1 MKIHI
6 YILCFVFN
14 TVYSESVFKNVT
26 VLDITSK
33 SEMRSYMKSIS
44 KDLGVKCSHCHD
56 MDDKSLDTPQ
66 KDITREM
73 IKLTRYLNDLLN
85 SQSEDSLQGNTYVSC
100 WTCHYGQLQPACAFP
115 LHPLQYI
122 DIFAAKP
129 AIIKDSI
136 DI

>member
-6 YILCFVFN
+6 YILCLVFN
-14 TVYSESVFKNVT
+14 AVYSESVFKNVT

-44 KDLGVKCSHCHD
+44 KDLGVKYSHCHD

-85 SQSEDSLQGNTYVSC
+85 SQSEDSLQSNTYVSC
-100 WTCHYGQLQPACAFP
+100 WTCHYGQLQPASRRP
-115 LHPLQYI
+115 E
-122 DIFAAKP
+122 K
-129 AIIKDSI
+129 
-136 DI
+136 

>member
-6 YILCFVFN
+6 YILCLVFSS
-14 TVYSESVFKNVT
+14 VYSESVFKNVT

-73 IKLTRYLNDLLN
+73 IKLTRYLNDLLY
-85 SQSEDSLQGNTYVSC
+85 SQSEDSLQNNTYVSC
-100 WTCHYGQLQPACAFP
+100 WTCHYGQLQPASRRP
-115 LHPLQYI
+115 E
-122 DIFAAKP
+122 K
-129 AIIKDSI
+129 
-136 DI
+136 

>member
-6 YILCFVFN
+6 YILCLVFSS
-14 TVYSESVFKNVT
+14 VYSESVFKNVT

-44 KDLGVKCSHCHD
+44 KDLGVKCSHCPD

-73 IKLTRYLNDLLN
+73 IKLTRYLND
-85 SQSEDSLQGNTYVSC
+85 
-100 WTCHYGQLQPACAFP
+100 
-115 LHPLQYI
+115 
-122 DIFAAKP
+122 
-129 AIIKDSI
+129 
-136 DI
+136 

>member
-1 MKIHI
+1 MKMFL
-6 YILCFVFN
+6 YILCLTFN
-14 TVYSESVFKNVT
+14 IAYSESVFKNVT

-85 SQSEDSLQGNTYVSC
+85 SQSKDSLDTNKKFVSC
-100 WTCHYGQLQPACAFP
+100 WTCHYGQLQPASKRP
-115 LHPLQYI
+115 E
-122 DIFAAKP
+122 K
-129 AIIKDSI
+129 
-136 DI
+136 

>member
-6 YILCFVFN
+6 YILCLVFSS
-14 TVYSESVFKNVT
+14 VYSESVFKNVK

-85 SQSEDSLQGNTYVSC
+85 SQSEDSLQSNTYVSC
-100 WTCHYGQLQPACAFP
+100 WTCQYGQLQPAARRP
-115 LHPLQYI
+115 G
-122 DIFAAKP
+122 K
-129 AIIKDSI
+129 
-136 DI
+136 